1 MAENRDGNEK
11 VYAFESLIYQA
22 GDTGS
27 AYVIFPYN
35 IREEFGRGR
44 VKVSVTF
51 DGVHYDGSIVNMG
64 VKNEDGSVCYII
76 GLRKDIRSCIGKQ
89 PGDKVS
95 VTVKEQK
102 SEKRSLE
109 DVEMS

>member
-1 MAENRDGNEK
+1 MTENGDGNEK

-89 PGDKVS
+89 PGDTVY
-95 VTVKEQK
+95 VTIQER
-102 SEKRSLE
+102 E
-109 DVEMS
+109 